1 MLNNSGIM
9 ESVIVDSI
17 NEKLF
22 EIFDDNVIDFNG
34 LRYEVYEDYLEELK
48 GIFI

>member
-1 MLNNSGIM
+1 MEYKLSMPFSREDYQDLLNNSGIM

-22 EIFDDNVIDFNG
+22 EIFDDNQSDLMAKI
-34 LRYEVYEDYLEELK
+34 
-48 GIFI
+48 